1 MYIQTPLYIHYCYTC
16 TFIKYYRE
24 RQRETER
31 ERENYFVRRSACY
44 IGLFTDTSKC
54 VKYIIRFLLFFLPP
68 PFFPK
73 IISPKK
79 GNRTSQTKSLSL
91 SLSLSHSLTLCS
103 YRYTK
108 PTALLPTPPV
118 VSSKRCVEVCNQSCI
133 NGTGDIG

>member
-1 MYIQTPLYIHYCYTC
+1 MCKVTILFVFFGFSSS
-16 TFIKYYRE
+16 TF
-24 RQRETER
+24 
-31 ERENYFVRRSACY
+31 F
-44 IGLFTDTSKC
+44 SKN
-54 VKYIIRFLLFFLPP
+54 
-68 PFFPK
+68 

-79 GNRTSQTKSLSL
+79 GNRTSQTKSL

>member
-1 MYIQTPLYIHYCYTC
+1 MYIQTPLYIYYCYTC

-24 RQRETER
+24 RER
-31 ERENYFVRRSACY
+31 EDYFVRRSACY

-73 IISPKK
+73 TLFLPKRGTERHK
-79 GNRTSQTKSLSL
+79 QN
-91 SLSLSHSLTLCS
+91 LSLSHSLTLCS

-118 VSSKRCVEVCNQSCI
+118 VSSKRCVQVCNQSCI

>member
-1 MYIQTPLYIHYCYTC
+1 MCKVYLSFSFVFILQT
-16 TFIKYYRE
+16 F
-24 RQRETER
+24 
-31 ERENYFVRRSACY
+31 F
-44 IGLFTDTSKC
+44 SKN
-54 VKYIIRFLLFFLPP
+54 
-68 PFFPK
+68 

-79 GNRTSQTKSLSL
+79 GNRTSQTK

>member
-1 MYIQTPLYIHYCYTC
+1 MCKVHVCM
-16 TFIKYYRE
+16 E
-24 RQRETER
+24 
-31 ERENYFVRRSACY
+31 
-44 IGLFTDTSKC
+44 
-54 VKYIIRFLLFFLPP
+54 LLFVFVCFFFMQL
-68 PFFPK
+68 FFPK
-73 IISPKK
+73 KKIPKMKK
-79 GNRTSQTKSLSL
+79 GNRNRHKQNL